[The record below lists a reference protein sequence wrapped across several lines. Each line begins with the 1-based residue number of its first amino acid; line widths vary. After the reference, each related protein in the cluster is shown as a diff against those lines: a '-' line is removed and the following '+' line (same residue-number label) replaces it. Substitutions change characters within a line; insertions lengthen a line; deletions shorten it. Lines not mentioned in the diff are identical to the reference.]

1 MKTVKT
7 STGIKQ
13 IEDWDANLVP
23 LQLREI
29 LQDHR
34 KALIDRLLK
43 VNRLPV
49 YVKQKLG
56 LKMNSRQYS
65 KVRDGLRR
73 LMNAGIDID
82 NYQPILAMVLKK
94 EHSNLDTAIFY
105 KEIDNCIQVAMQD
118 DQLIIPEV
126 DAARLN
132 SADLLEIL
140 HRDLIQKIM
149 TVDGLQEFAKEHY
162 AHKIEDKAKVD
173 YILSELR
180 EYYANAQTDYVELL
194 KLIREEQGNLH
205 HGIEQHFEIEVIGIL
220 TKHFP
225 K

>member
-29 LQDHR
+29 LQDQR

-43 VNRLPV
+43 ENNLPV
-49 YVKQKLG
+49 YVSHKLG

-65 KVRDGLRR
+65 KVRDGLNR

-94 EHSNLDTAIFY
+94 EKTVLDTAVFY
-105 KEIDNCIQVAMQD
+105 KEIDNCIQVSMQD
-118 DQLIIPEV
+118 HQLIIPEL
-126 DAARLN
+126 DAPRLN

-140 HRDLIQKIM
+140 HRDLIEKIL
-149 TVDGLQEFAKEHY
+149 TEDGLQEFSKEHY
-162 AHKIEDKAKVD
+162 GQKVEDKAKVK
-173 YILSELR
+173 YIIAELR
-180 EYYANAQTDYVELL
+180 DFYANAQTDYVELL
-194 KLIREEQGNLH
+194 KLIKEEQGNLH
-205 HGIEQHFEIEVIGIL
+205 NGIEHHFEIEVIGIL